1 MKLGAIVL
9 MAFMLLGN
17 ISSNAQAYI
26 GFKGGYNAGIT
37 SAAKSVTNIIPIKT
51 LHGVTGGLVTGYSF
65 NEYFDLQ
72 GELNIT
78 QKGFV
83 INESMGFDIF
93 NFPMDI
99 GVDYKNRF
107 TYIEV
112 PLLAKGKIGNE
123 FVKAYAA
130 IGPQFGYLAK
140 GRSKANVNVIIPIT
154 VFDRNLNLSNLG
166 FERFEVSGV
175 AALGVEFNLAGR
187 ANLFVEGR
195 YTHGFTDYYK
205 LPEIGGLAL
214 DTDIRNQSI
223 AATVGVTFPI
233 GNRMNNRTNSTNY
246 RF

>member
-51 LHGVTGGLVTGYSF
+51 LHGVTGGLVSGYSF

-123 FVKAYAA
+123 
-130 IGPQFGYLAK
+130 
-140 GRSKANVNVIIPIT
+140 
-154 VFDRNLNLSNLG
+154 
-166 FERFEVSGV
+166 
-175 AALGVEFNLAGR
+175 
-187 ANLFVEGR
+187 
-195 YTHGFTDYYK
+195 
-205 LPEIGGLAL
+205 
-214 DTDIRNQSI
+214 
-223 AATVGVTFPI
+223 
-233 GNRMNNRTNSTNY
+233 Y
-246 RF
+246 R